1 MGALRSKWEVLFFTA
16 SFPPLPFTTFN
27 KAHVATNGRRLKM
40 FPPESCFSSSP
51 SPKPVAA
58 RRKNAHDASQH
69 FFSCVA
75 IFLPRVAV
83 FLASRRDIFSLASRR
98 NPQSVAKEPTTLF
111 FFLCHAS
118 QFFFS
123 HVALLPSR
131 VLVFFLSH
139 SLPSREARLPTGL
152 SCPALLRQ
160 VRKAKKSGN
169 LQVAALRIESGLV
182 GRRLRLGMHRAP
194 LHVDGTERTGRT
206 QVLTGAAAY
215 AAALVD
221 SRNP

>member
-1 MGALRSKWEVLFFTA
+1 
-16 SFPPLPFTTFN
+16 
-27 KAHVATNGRRLKM
+27 M
-40 FPPESCFSSSP
+40 FPPESCFSSNP

-58 RRKNAHDASQH
+58 RRRNAHDVSQH
-69 FFSCVA
+69 FFSRVA
-75 IFLPRVAV
+75 IFPATRRRFSCYASQF
-83 FLASRRDIFSLASRR
+83 FLVVRRNFSCHASRR
-98 NPQSVAKEPTTLF
+98 NPQSVAREPTTLF

-131 VLVFFLSH
+131 VATFFLASPSTPSRVAAFFLSSPSSPSRVATFFLSH
-139 SLPSREARLPTGL
+139 STPSREARLPTCL
-152 SCPALLRQ
+152 SCPTHLRQ

-169 LQVAALRIESGLV
+169 LQVAALRIESGVV

-215 AAALVD
+215 ATALVD
-221 SRNP
+221 SRDP